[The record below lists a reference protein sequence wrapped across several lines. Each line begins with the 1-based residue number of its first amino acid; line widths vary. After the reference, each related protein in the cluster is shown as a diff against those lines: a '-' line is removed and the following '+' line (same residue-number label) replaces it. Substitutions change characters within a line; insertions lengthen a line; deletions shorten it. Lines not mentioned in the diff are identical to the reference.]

1 MSFYFSTTPGANPSI
16 FSMSSRDFVSIN
28 IIPQPIDYIEYIDFM
43 RANDLSF
50 LNSPVAGEGWI
61 STGWDTY
68 HAWED
73 GR

>member
-1 MSFYFSTTPGANPSI
+1 
-16 FSMSSRDFVSIN
+16 MSSRDFVSIN
-28 IIPQPIDYIEYIDFM
+28 IIPQPIDYIEYTDFM